1 MKNIINL
8 SFTSLLTLCTFCL
21 SGFSQPNTAQP
32 QKSLY
37 ERIGGQPAIDATV
50 EVFYKKVLADK
61 RVCHFFNDINM
72 KKQKAKQKAFIAAVL
87 GGPKPWTG
95 KNMRRAHDSLYIEG
109 CHFDAIA
116 ENLQASLKDMKV
128 PADLIAEV
136 MTIVASTRKDV
147 LNL

>member
-8 SFTSLLTLCTFCL
+8 RFTSLLALCTFCL
-21 SGFSQPNTAQP
+21 CGFSKPNTAQT

-61 RVCHFFNDINM
+61 RVSHFFKDINM

-95 KNMRRAHDSLYIEG
+95 KNMRRAHDSLDIEG